1 MKTTNLVIKGI
12 DTHKTS
18 HVAVAI
24 DTQGTRLAA
33 LSIPT
38 NPKGY
43 LELERWSQ
51 SLGKVQAFG
60 IEGTGSY
67 GAGLSRSLLAHG
79 HNVIE
84 VTRPNRQ
91 LRYTQRKTD
100 SLDAEGAARSVL
112 SGQATARPKTQT
124 GSSEMIRH
132 LKIAR
137 DTAVKS
143 RSQAMVTLKTL
154 IINAPADL
162 RDALNH
168 IRGKVALIRHIA
180 AFRPGDID
188 DPLASA
194 KAAMRALARRWLWL
208 HEEIITHDKE
218 LKRLV
223 TERAPEL
230 MASHGI
236 ATLTVAEMLILV
248 GDDPTR
254 IRSEAAFAKLCG
266 VCPIP
271 ASSGKT
277 HRFRLNRGGN
287 RQANGI
293 EHRLTKPNHPWTNGQ
308 VERMN
313 RTIKDATVKR
323 FHYDDHD
330 QLRTHLAD
338 FMAAYNFA
346 RRLKTLGGLTPYEYI
361 CKIWTS
367 EPDRFILNPI
377 HQMPGLNT

>member
-1 MKTTNLVIKGI
+1 MKTTHPIIIGI
-12 DTHKTS
+12 DTHKAT

-24 DTQGTRLAA
+24 DTQGTRVAA
-33 LSIPT
+33 LSIPA
-38 NPKGY
+38 NSKGY
-43 LELERWSQ
+43 LELERWSCA
-51 SLGKVQAFG
+51 LGDVQAFG

-67 GAGLSRSLLAHG
+67 GAGLSRSLLAQG
-79 HNVIE
+79 HKVVE

-91 LRYTQRKTD
+91 LRYMQGKTD

-124 GSSEMIRH
+124 GTSEMIRH

-162 RDALNH
+162 RYSLDQ

-180 AFRPGDID
+180 AFRPGEIQNTM
-188 DPLASA
+188 ASA

-208 HEEIITHDKE
+208 HEEIILHDKE
-218 LKRLV
+218 LERLV
-223 TERAPEL
+223 TERAPGL
-230 MASHGI
+230 LASHGI

-254 IRSEAAFAKLCG
+254 IRSEAALAKLCG

-287 RQANGI
+287 RQANAALYRVAI
-293 EHRLTKPNHPWTNGQ
+293 VRMRSHKPTLAYVKKRTKDGKSKS
-308 VERMN
+308 EIIRCL
-313 RTIKDATVKR
+313 KR
-323 FHYDDHD
+323 YIVREIYS
-330 QLRTHLAD
+330 QLCVPKSAQITA
-338 FMAAYNFA
+338 
-346 RRLKTLGGLTPYEYI
+346 
-361 CKIWTS
+361 
-367 EPDRFILNPI
+367 
-377 HQMPGLNT
+377 